1 MDLRKAKQF
10 WTWFEA
16 NNAKYL
22 FLNEMTS
29 DLKDQ
34 AMKNFRKELHEYCDS
49 VFFLFGGE
57 TEARRKELIITAEG
71 NKDYF
76 NHVEFLIDHAPELK
90 RWELLKFK
98 PPMGR
103 GFKAVIQN
111 REFDPRVTRCSL
123 LENTGNPETIGLRMY
138 YNDFNLTY
146 KRNFAYG
153 TYVMLDMLLGEK
165 SATLDIEHLEIV
177 KTPDNI
183 DEVNFIYLDQIK
195 KYIDIKKAGR

>member
-10 WTWFEA
+10 WSWFEA

-22 FLNEMTS
+22 FLKEMQPE
-29 DLKDQ
+29 LKTQ
-34 AMKNFRKELHEYCDS
+34 AMKDFQKVLQDYCQSVYFLIGNETYERK
-49 VFFLFGGE
+49 
-57 TEARRKELIITAEG
+57 RELIITAEG

-76 NHVEFLIDHAPELK
+76 NHVEFLIDNAPSLD

-98 PPMGR
+98 PPMGT

-111 REFDPRVTRCSL
+111 REFDPRVTRCLL
-123 LENTGNPETIGLRMY
+123 LEDAENPDIIGLRMY
-138 YNDFNLTY
+138 YNDFNITY

-165 SATLDIEHLEIV
+165 SATLDINHLEIV

-183 DEVNFIYLDQIK
+183 EDVDFIYLDQIK
-195 KYIDIKKAGR
+195 KYIDSKKAGY

>member
-10 WTWFEA
+10 WSWFEA

-29 DLKDQ
+29 DVKEQ
-34 AMKNFRKELHEYCDS
+34 AIKTFQAELHDYCQS
-49 VFFLFGGE
+49 VYFLIGNE
-57 TEARRKELIITAEG
+57 TEARKKELIITAEG

-76 NHVEFLIDHAPELK
+76 SHVEFLIDNAPKLG

-98 PPMGR
+98 PPMGS

-111 REFDPRVTRCSL
+111 REFDPRVTRCML
-123 LENTGNPETIGLRMY
+123 LEDTEQPGTIGLRMY

-165 SATLDIEHLEIV
+165 SATLDIDHLEIV

-183 DEVNFIYLDQIK
+183 EEMDFIYLDQIK
-195 KYIDIKKAGR
+195 KYIDIKKAGY

>member
-10 WTWFEA
+10 WSWFEA

-29 DLKDQ
+29 DVKEQ
-34 AMKNFRKELHEYCDS
+34 AIKTFQAELHDYCQS
-49 VFFLFGGE
+49 VYFLIGNE
-57 TEARRKELIITAEG
+57 TEARKKELIITAEG

-76 NHVEFLIDHAPELK
+76 SHVEFLIDNAPKLV

-98 PPMGR
+98 PPMGS

-111 REFDPRVTRCSL
+111 REFDPRVTRCML
-123 LENTGNPETIGLRMY
+123 LEDAEQPGTIGLRMY

-165 SATLDIEHLEIV
+165 SATLDIDHLEIV

-183 DEVNFIYLDQIK
+183 EEMDFIYLDQIK
-195 KYIDIKKAGR
+195 KYIDIKKAGY

>member
-1 MDLRKAKQF
+1 MDLRKANQF
-10 WTWFEA
+10 WSWFEA

-29 DLKDQ
+29 DVKERAIKTFQ
-34 AMKNFRKELHEYCDS
+34 TELHQYCQS
-49 VFFLFGGE
+49 VYFLIGNE
-57 TEARRKELIITAEG
+57 TIDRKKELIITAEG

-98 PPMGR
+98 PPMGS

-111 REFDPRVTRCSL
+111 REFDPRVTRCLL
-123 LENTGNPETIGLRMY
+123 LEDENNPETIGLRMY
-138 YNDFNLTY
+138 YNDFNMTY

-165 SATLDIEHLEIV
+165 SATLDIDHLEIV

-183 DEVNFIYLDQIK
+183 DEMDYIYLDQIK

>member
-10 WTWFEA
+10 WSWFEA

-22 FLNEMTS
+22 FLNDMTP
-29 DLKDQ
+29 DLKTQ
-34 AMKNFRKELHEYCDS
+34 ALKSFQKELHEYCNS
-49 VFFLFGGE
+49 VYFLIGNE
-57 TEARRKELIITAEG
+57 TQERKRELIITAEG

-76 NHVEFLIDHAPELK
+76 NHVEFLIDGAPKLE

-98 PPMGR
+98 PPMGK

-111 REFDPRVTRCSL
+111 REFDPRVTRCL
-123 LENTGNPETIGLRMY
+123 LLDNTENPDTVGLRMY
-138 YNDFNLTY
+138 YNDFNSNY

-165 SATLDIEHLEIV
+165 SATLDIDHLEIV
-177 KTPDNI
+177 KTPKNI
-183 DEVNFIYLDQIK
+183 DDVNFIYLDQIK
-195 KYIDIKKAGR
+195 KYIDIKKAGH

>member
-10 WTWFEA
+10 WSWFEA
-16 NNAKYL
+16 DNAKYL
-22 FLNEMTS
+22 FLNDMSPE
-29 DLKDQ
+29 LKSQ
-34 AMKNFRKELHEYCDS
+34 ALKKFQQELHEYCNS
-49 VFFLFGGE
+49 VYFLIGNE
-57 TEARRKELIITAEG
+57 NEARKKELIITAEG

-76 NHVEFLIDHAPELK
+76 NHVEFLIDNAPELP

-111 REFDPRVTRCSL
+111 REFDPRITRCIL
-123 LENTGNPETIGLRMY
+123 LDGKDSANTIGLRMY
-138 YNDFNLTY
+138 YNDFSLTY

-165 SATLDIEHLEIV
+165 SATLDIDHLEIV

-183 DEVNFIYLDQIK
+183 DEMDFIYLDQIK
-195 KYIDIKKAGR
+195 KYIDIKKAGH

>member
-10 WTWFEA
+10 WSWFEV

-29 DLKDQ
+29 DLKEEAIKIFQ
-34 AMKNFRKELHEYCDS
+34 AELHQYCQS
-49 VFFLFGGE
+49 IYFLIGKE
-57 TEARRKELIITAEG
+57 TETRKKELIITAEG

-76 NHVEFLIDHAPELK
+76 NNVEFLIDHAPELN
-90 RWELLKFK
+90 RWALMKFK
-98 PPMGR
+98 PAMGS

-111 REFDPRVTRCSL
+111 REFDPRITRCL
-123 LENTGNPETIGLRMY
+123 LLDDENDPDKIGLRMY

-165 SATLDIEHLEIV
+165 SATLDIDHLEIV

-183 DEVNFIYLDQIK
+183 DDVDYIYLDQIK
-195 KYIDIKKAGR
+195 KYIDIKKAGY